1 MERQSSKH
9 SPRVDDSLKKEVEPL
24 ERARSEPRMQESRE
38 AEPPADGERT
48 PDPIGSSTIGNASL
62 THDEVEF
69 RQELARF
76 LDRTIWPATREDLM
90 RNAAEHGAP
99 DRVLEAFKRLP
110 AATYEGFPNVWE
122 TVSGHRE
129 PRKI

>member
-1 MERQSSKH
+1 MKKQAEALIRSDNE
-9 SPRVDDSLKKEVEPL
+9 PRVS
-24 ERARSEPRMQESRE
+24 ESRE
-38 AEPPADGERT
+38 VEPPADGERT
-48 PDPIGSSTIGNASL
+48 PDRIGSTSMGNASL

-76 LDRTIWPATREDLM
+76 LDRTIWPATREEIM
-90 RNAAEHGAP
+90 RNAATHGAP
-99 DRVLEAFKRLP
+99 DRVLEAFRRLP
-110 AATYEGFPNVWE
+110 GGTYDAFPTVWE